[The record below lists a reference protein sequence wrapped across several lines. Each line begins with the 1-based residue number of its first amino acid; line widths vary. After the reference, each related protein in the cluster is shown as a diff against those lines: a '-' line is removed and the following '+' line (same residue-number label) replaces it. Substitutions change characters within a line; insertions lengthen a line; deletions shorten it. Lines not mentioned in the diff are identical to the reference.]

1 MAMAMPISIAM
12 GTKLQQRLEDHL
24 RNQAAML
31 KNSIISIVGLA
42 IALAAG
48 LTTMGAVAK
57 DKAAEL
63 AVSLQPA
70 NGFAFERLA
79 SNSLKAAVAA
89 NDGQFPNSVDSA
101 TEALAKQAFLS
112 EPVTPEAIA
121 VLALG
126 NTEGKKRE
134 LMHQA
139 FALSRRQQLVIGWMI
154 VDAGTREDISAIL
167 SHYDTM
173 LRTSSSA
180 ASVVIPTM
188 AGALENSSFVE
199 PFAGLLSKNPP
210 WASRFWEAVVANAEA
225 IENAA
230 QLRAKLYVEDEAR
243 QSYRDSSLIKAL
255 VDNKRF
261 EDAENL
267 YRLLAGERKGA
278 LFLNNGSF
286 DREPEYPPFDWQ
298 LFSNGEY
305 GAAVTGGNLQLSA
318 IPSSGGLFARQIVK
332 LPSAVLIISVK
343 SKTSI
348 PKDTN
353 ISIDMK
359 CAEMLDN
366 APRPIGI
373 ALTDSLTRQRI
384 SNQLSG
390 CSFYWLEVVGHSAE
404 GGDGFDVAIESVSF
418 QRQS

>member
-1 MAMAMPISIAM
+1 
-12 GTKLQQRLEDHL
+12 
-24 RNQAAML
+24 ML
-31 KNSIISIVGLA
+31 KNGIIWIVGLA

-48 LTTMGAVAK
+48 LSAMSAVTK

-89 NDGQFPNSVDSA
+89 NEGQFPTSVDPVAASF
-101 TEALAKQAFLS
+101 AKHAFLL
-112 EPVTPEAIA
+112 EPMTPEAIA
-121 VLALG
+121 VLSLG
-126 NTEGKKRE
+126 SPERKKRK
-134 LMHQA
+134 LMHEA

-154 VDAGTREDISAIL
+154 VDAGTREDVPAIL

-180 ASVVIPTM
+180 ASVVIPRM
-188 AGALENSSFVE
+188 AGALANSNFVE
-199 PFAGLLSKNPP
+199 PFAELLSKKPP
-210 WASRFWEAVVANAEA
+210 WASRFWGTVVTTPEV

-230 QLRAKLYVEDEAR
+230 QLRAELYAEDEAR
-243 QSYRDSSLIKAL
+243 ESYRDLSLINAL
-255 VDNKRF
+255 VNNKRF
-261 EDAENL
+261 ETAENL
-267 YRLLAGERKGA
+267 YRLLAGERKEA
-278 LFLNNGSF
+278 SLLKNGSF

-305 GAAVTGGNLQLSA
+305 GAAVIGGNLQLSA

-332 LPSAVLIISVK
+332 LPSAILLISVK

-359 CAEMLDN
+359 CAEILDN
-366 APRPIGI
+366 APRPIRI

-390 CSFYWLEVVGHSAE
+390 CSFYWLEVVGRSAE
-404 GGDGFDVAIESVSF
+404 GGDGFDVVIESVSV